1 MNFKLT
7 RGGGRVVAMQKNK
20 YRILVLDG
28 QGGGIGARLIKLISP
43 KLPANWELIC
53 VGTNSLATSSM
64 LKAGASQGA
73 TGENA
78 VIYNAGRADIIMGP
92 VGVILANG
100 IMGEVSSGMAAA
112 VSGSRAVKI
121 LIPSSSC
128 GILIAGSE
136 DCRLEDAL
144 ARAAVLVQKEISLST
159 EAPA

>member
-1 MNFKLT
+1 ML
-7 RGGGRVVAMQKNK
+7 KNK

-28 QGGGIGARLIKLISP
+28 QGGGIGSRLIKLLSP
-43 KLPANWELIC
+43 KLPVNWELIC

-78 VIYNAGRADIIMGP
+78 VIYNAGRADIILGP
-92 VGVILANG
+92 IGIILANG

-128 GILIAGSE
+128 GILVAGSE

-144 ARAAVLVQKEISLST
+144 SRAAALVQKEISAAAES
-159 EAPA
+159 PA